1 MEDLYFISKSTKTIF
16 GLVKLGG
23 KQQMD
28 FLGIDYGHYSNKEL
42 AKSWYT
48 ETKRKI
54 VGSKHPKLDEA
65 LEKLEILYKGMIQGG
80 IKVNCKTF
88 KKWVN
93 VIPFPAGIK
102 LVEAV
107 EVIKKYIEME
117 AKNEK
122 EIKRAQKEKRVCK
135 TM

>member
-1 MEDLYFISKSTKTIF
+1 MHDLYFISNEARTIF
-16 GLVKLGG
+16 GLAELGG

-28 FLGIDYGHYSNKEL
+28 FLGIDYRHYSNKEL

-48 ETKRKI
+48 ETKEKI

-65 LEKLEILYKGMIQGG
+65 LEKLKILYKGMIQGG

-93 VIPFPAGIK
+93 VIAFPAEIK
-102 LVEAV
+102 LVDAV
-107 EVIKKYIEME
+107 EIIQKHIEKE
-117 AKNEK
+117 ANNEK
-122 EIKRAQKEKRVCK
+122 QRF
-135 TM
+135 